1 MCLGR
6 LLEHFVNVKFDDIVT
21 VIMMSFQSFTIVRP
35 IKSSSAFFFFYLWR
49 NQSASLRMAAVI
61 TTGYG

>member
-21 VIMMSFQSFTIVRP
+21 VIMMSFSIFYY
-35 IKSSSAFFFFYLWR
+35 SATHKMFL
-49 NQSASLRMAAVI
+49 
-61 TTGYG
+61 